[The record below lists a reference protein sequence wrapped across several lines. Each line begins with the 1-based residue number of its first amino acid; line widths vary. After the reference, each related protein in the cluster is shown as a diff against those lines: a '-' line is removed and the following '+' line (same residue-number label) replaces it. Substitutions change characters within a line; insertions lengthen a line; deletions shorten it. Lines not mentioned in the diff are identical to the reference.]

1 MFTTFLPAIT
11 LLLIVLTAS
20 WLISQLQRQRRLHR
34 YQQGLEAVRQLRQLI
49 TLFQRHRGLTTALLR
64 APDEALQRQLNQV
77 LAQLGPLLQQLHQ
90 RPLVNAL
97 ERWQAAREHWLRLS
111 GRHHDLSV
119 SINLAQHN
127 QLIQSLLYLL
137 EDVALSAGLPRLS
150 QGSTL
155 DLGLLW
161 RDLLPAAELIGQARA
176 LGSGVAAAGSCGSG
190 ERIRLRF
197 LADKLRRIRE
207 QPFLSQ
213 PASGNDARQLLI
225 ELETLIQQHLLSE
238 VPQVSAEEYFQ
249 RASLALE
256 KVVVIVDDCLDAY
269 ESALR
274 RTV

>member
-1 MFTTFLPAIT
+1 MLTSLLPIIT
-11 LLLIVLTAS
+11 LLLILLTGG
-20 WLISQLQRQRRLHR
+20 WLISQLQRQRRLQR
-34 YQQGLEAVRQLRQLI
+34 YQLGLDAVRQLRQLI

-64 APDEALQRQLNQV
+64 APDEALQRQLGQV
-77 LAQLGPLLQQLHQ
+77 QSQLEPLLLQLHK
-90 RPLVNAL
+90 RPLVTTL
-97 ERWQAAREHWLRLS
+97 ERWQAARDHWLRLS
-111 GRHHDLSV
+111 GRYHELSV
-119 SINLAQHN
+119 AINLAQHN

-207 QPFLSQ
+207 QPFLNQ
-213 PASGNDARQLLI
+213 PASAQHASGANARQLLA
-225 ELETLIQQHLLSE
+225 ELETLIQQQLLSAE
-238 VPQVSAEEYFQ
+238 PQISAEEYFQ
-249 RASLALE
+249 RASQARH
-256 KVVVIVDDCLDAY
+256 AAGY
-269 ESALR
+269 QQGGPQRFA
-274 RTV
+274 